1 MLRSVRGLA
10 GAILVSGVLGGCVT
24 SDELSARINGRWGP
38 NPAIQP
44 VAVDTVASSQLMVL
58 GYLARNA
65 GMLAPHGSIRGDA
78 DWYEI
83 AQWGFNVGRQDCE
96 IYLDNLFRMSREK
109 GRNDNILA
117 AVSTAAALIVT
128 GTTSAQKPLSILA
141 AAFGLS
147 IALNDAIFSSYLF
160 NQAPGLVSKKVGD
173 LQEEFRN
180 KLHPADIRTPSAAY
194 YAIQTYYHI
203 CLPHAIEGVLLQK
216 IADSGPVTPPKP
228 GGAAADLPI
237 VGGAQARRFSR
248 SAVGSSSGIRSPEL
262 K

>member
-1 MLRSVRGLA
+1 MSLGVRSLA
-10 GAILVSGVLGGCVT
+10 GVVVVGGMLGGCVT
-24 SDELSARINGRWGP
+24 SDELSARVNGRWGP
-38 NPAIQP
+38 NPAIQA
-44 VAVDTVASSQLMVL
+44 VAVDTVASNQVMVL
-58 GYLARNA
+58 SYLERNVNT
-65 GMLAPHGSIRGDA
+65 GGISPGAPDY
-78 DWYEI
+78 WFEV

-96 IYLDNLFRMSREK
+96 IYLDNLFRMNREK

-128 GTTSAQKPLSILA
+128 GTTTAQKPLSILA

-180 KLHPADIRTPSAAY
+180 KLTAADVRTPSAAY

-216 IADSGPVTPPKP
+216 IADSGPVTPPKA
-228 GGAAADLPI
+228 GG
-237 VGGAQARRFSR
+237 GGGTGVAPAVAAQAFRFNQS
-248 SAVGSSSGIRSPEL
+248 SARTGSGIRAPEL
-262 K
+262 R

>member
-1 MLRSVRGLA
+1 MSFRVQSLA
-10 GAILVSGVLGGCVT
+10 GIVLVGGMLGGCVT
-24 SDELSARINGRWGP
+24 SDELSARVNGRWGP
-38 NPAIQP
+38 NPAIQA
-44 VAVDTVASSQLMVL
+44 VAVDTVASNQFMVL
-58 GYLARNA
+58 RYLARNT
-65 GMLAPHGSIRGDA
+65 GQISTDGVIRSDA

-128 GTTSAQKPLSILA
+128 GTTTAQKPLSILA

-173 LQEEFRN
+173 LQEAYRRSVG
-180 KLHPADIRTPSAAY
+180 PDDVQTASAAY
-194 YAIQTYYHI
+194 SVIQSYYHL
-203 CLPHAIEGVLLQK
+203 CLPHAIEGVMLQK
-216 IADSGPVTPPKP
+216 IADSAPATPVPVAATVV
-228 GGAAADLPI
+228 GAPAP
-237 VGGAQARRFSR
+237 R
-248 SAVGSSSGIRSPEL
+248 SARLLRSPPVRSRL
-262 K
+262 PLSPQLY

>member
-1 MLRSVRGLA
+1 
-10 GAILVSGVLGGCVT
+10 
-24 SDELSARINGRWGP
+24 
-38 NPAIQP
+38 
-44 VAVDTVASSQLMVL
+44 VAVDTVASNQFMVL
-58 GYLARNA
+58 RYLARNA
-65 GMLAPHGSIRGDA
+65 GMISTDGVIPANA
-78 DWYEI
+78 DWFEI

-96 IYLDNLFRMSREK
+96 IYLDNLFRMNREK

-128 GTTSAQKPLSILA
+128 GTTTAQKPLSILA

-180 KLHPADIRTPSAAY
+180 KLTPADIRTPSAAY

-216 IADSGPVTPPKP
+216 IADSGPVTAPKT
-228 GGAAADLPI
+228 GGA
-237 VGGAQARRFSR
+237 GGAPAGAVQAFRFNQ
-248 SAVGSSSGIRSPEL
+248 SAAGTRSGIRSPEL
-262 K
+262 R